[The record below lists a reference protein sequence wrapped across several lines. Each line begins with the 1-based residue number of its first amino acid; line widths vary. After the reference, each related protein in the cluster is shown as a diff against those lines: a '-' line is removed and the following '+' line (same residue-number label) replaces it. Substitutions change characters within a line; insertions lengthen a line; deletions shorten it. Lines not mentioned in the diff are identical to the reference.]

1 MTIKEISIN
10 EFDDFSNKHLL
21 GSFYQTSN
29 YGELME
35 KEGYKVSYIGGY
47 DNNILVGAFLLL
59 SKSISLNVKYGYS
72 PRGFLVDY
80 FNKDVFTRFT
90 EGVKKYFYK
99 KGYAF
104 IKVNPI
110 IILNEVNPDGNKR
123 LNTSSNELVS
133 TMESLGYKKLKDNL
147 YFESMLPK
155 YNPIV
160 NLKSFSFSN
169 LDNKLQTKINKVSN
183 KGLSLVKGD
192 LYNINSVYEFIKRK
206 DDKLSDYYK
215 SMYKIFDK
223 DSLIDLFLVQVDY
236 HEYLLNL
243 QDDYETEETINEKI
257 NNIFKMNP
265 SNKNIY
271 NEKMNSDKKLYE
283 INEEISM
290 VSKKIQNSIF
300 KEYIGG
306 ALVIK
311 HNNVGNVYVSGFD
324 KSYNKLL
331 PNHYLHYSIMSYY
344 KSNNL
349 AFLDLNGITGDF
361 SKSNPYKG
369 LNEFKLSF
377 NPKVYEYIGE
387 FDLIIRETKYSLLW
401 SSNKLQREFDKK
413 GLKSSI

>member
-21 GSFYQTSN
+21 GSVYQTSN

-35 KEGYKVSYIGGY
+35 KDGYKVSYYGGY
-47 DNNILVGAFLLL
+47 DGDTLVGAFLLL

-80 FNKDVFTRFT
+80 FNKDVFKRFT
-90 EGVKKYFYK
+90 ESVKKYFYK

-104 IKVNPI
+104 IKIDPI
-110 IILNEVNPDGNKR
+110 IILNEVNPDGSKR
-123 LNTSSNELVS
+123 LNRFTDELIN

-155 YNPIV
+155 YNPV
-160 NLKSFSFSN
+160 VYLKAFNFSD
-169 LDNKLQTKINKVSN
+169 LDSKLQTKINKVSN

-192 LYNINSVYEFIKRK
+192 LYNINSLYEFIKRK

-223 DSLIDLFLVQVDY
+223 DNLIDLFLVQVDY

-257 NNIFKMNP
+257 NNIFKMDP

-283 INEEISM
+283 INEEIAM
-290 VSKKIQNSIF
+290 VSKKIQNNIF

-311 HNNVGNVYVSGFD
+311 NANVAYIYASGFD

-331 PNHYLHYSIMSYY
+331 PNHYLHYSIISYY
-344 KSNNL
+344 KKNGYS
-349 AFLDLNGITGDF
+349 FVDLNGITGDF
-361 SKSNPYKG
+361 SKTNPYKG

-377 NPKVYEYIGE
+377 NPKIYEYIGE
-387 FDLIIRETKYSLLW
+387 FDLVIRETKYSLLW